1 MIKQAQQAK
10 MQRSD
15 EELML
20 SSRDGDKGAFEVLYR
35 RYEKPVFRFAYH
47 MVVSAADAEDLCQET
62 FLKIARARRKY
73 QATGKFKTWL
83 FRIAL
88 NLCYDRLRRRKFRS
102 HLSLNAPAP
111 EGDDEGRQ
119 LQETICDP
127 SSDPVKRAE
136 AEEMRIF
143 VQQAFIALPEQQR
156 TVVVLREY
164 HALRFAEI
172 AAIMHCPVG
181 TVKALNH
188 RARQKLMERLSK
200 YID

>member
-1 MIKQAQQAK
+1 

-20 SSRDGDKGAFEVLYR
+20 SSRDGDQGAFEILYR
-35 RYEKPVFRFAYH
+35 RYEKPVFSFAYR
-47 MVVSAADAEDLCQET
+47 MVMSAGEAEDLCQET
-62 FLKIARARRKY
+62 FLRVARARRKY
-73 QATGKFKTWL
+73 ETTGKFKTWL
-83 FRIAL
+83 FRIVL
-88 NLCYDRLRRRKFRS
+88 NLCHDRLRRRKLRA

-111 EGDDEGRQ
+111 EGDCEGMP
-119 LQETICDP
+119 LHETIGDP
-127 SSDPVKRAE
+127 SSDPVQRAE
-136 AEEMRIF
+136 AKEMTAL
-143 VQQAFIALPEQQR
+143 VQQAFTALPEQQR

-164 HALRFAEI
+164 HALKFAEI
-172 AAIMHCPVG
+172 AEILHCPVG